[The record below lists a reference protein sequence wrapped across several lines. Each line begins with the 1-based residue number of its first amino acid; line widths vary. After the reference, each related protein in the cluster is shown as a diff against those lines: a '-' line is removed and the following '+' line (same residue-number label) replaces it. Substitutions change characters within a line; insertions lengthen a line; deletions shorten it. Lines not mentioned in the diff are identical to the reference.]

1 MLDLELVFGQTLIGG
16 FDIVSGGGDGQV
28 VAEVGQQ
35 PDQGHMS
42 VRRLVTSHKAPVVRV
57 WSVIRQRGCRP
68 AKKADR

>member
-35 PDQGHMS
+35 PS
-42 VRRLVTSHKAPVVRV
+42 VNRRYGDPVGDLGPGVLRV
-57 WSVIRQRGCRP
+57 NPRGCSR
-68 AKKADR
+68 DF